1 MLRERSSGLSNR
13 AVGAVVMTVKLTAVE
28 LVVVVWPEPAAEN
41 LHVASLGRP
50 EQE

>member
-1 MLRERSSGLSNR
+1 MGLCSR

-28 LVVVVWPEPAAEN
+28 LVVIVWPEPVPEK
-41 LHVASLGRP
+41 LHVASLGKP